1 MLRTRTRA
9 LSCASL
15 HPLLS
20 SSLSSPR
27 LVSRP
32 ASAAIAGVSTSPA
45 CTPRPAPVYSCRI
58 LQLFRFQMRKKITS
72 STTNLT
78 AHPGMLGS
86 KRVMLSLL
94 LIAVSSAGCWHMYT
108 SSRKLAG
115 TCVSRFT
122 HTLMPRTLQN
132 TALVRDCLV
141 SLLRDTDR
149 AMGSARHSIVSGTL
163 LGAIRDNDFIPYD
176 DDLDIAVHPDDWH
189 AVVHEVLP
197 QLRSA
202 PRRVERMTDGWYK
215 VHCESQNLPDALLQL
230 RRTLGRH
237 SVLYADIVR
246 ADYVDDKN
254 WLHDSTLLFSA
265 PLNGTFRLG
274 GAVYRGPERSLAV
287 KYLAQTYGAD
297 WKTPKAACRLQDSI
311 NIAWLYAALLS
322 SCGAI
327 IVLAATIWRATD
339 EARPSH
345 SRTGS
350 SGPRAA
356 CAPTPSGASR

>member
-1 MLRTRTRA
+1 MLG
-9 LSCASL
+9 C
-15 HPLLS
+15 PFE
-20 SSLSSPR
+20 
-27 LVSRP
+27 V
-32 ASAAIAGVSTSPA
+32 
-45 CTPRPAPVYSCRI
+45 
-58 LQLFRFQMRKKITS
+58 KKKP
-72 STTNLT
+72 STTNNSSP
-78 AHPGMLGS
+78 ASCMLGS

-149 AMGSARHSIVSGTL
+149 AMGSARHSIVDGTL

-237 SVLYADIVR
+237 SVIYADIVR
-246 ADYVDDKN
+246 ADYALTTKRGHQFF
-254 WLHDSTLLFSA
+254 HDSTLLFSA
-265 PLNGTFRLG
+265 PLNSTFRLG

-297 WKTPKAACRLQDSI
+297 WKTPKAACRLQDSV

-339 EARPSH
+339 EEIA
-345 SRTGS
+345 TI
-350 SGPRAA
+350 
-356 CAPTPSGASR
+356 